1 MEGIEGVEE
10 RVVNASALDVS
21 SFIVQATST
30 PKKKMK
36 ASLVCDTCGKLFGS
50 KKGLTAHHRQRHAED
65 PHWPHKCQICQKSYR
80 LKSDLYSHVDAHKEE
95 SNHVCDHCGKSYR
108 YVRSLRRHL
117 LVCKSEAEWRCEQ
130 CTATFSSKSG
140 LQDHQIAKHGTKRL
154 VCGCG
159 KRFRWRSSLRRHR
172 DKCESV

>member
-50 KKGLTAHHRQRHAED
+50 KKKGLLLIIGSDTLRTLTGLTNARF
-65 PHWPHKCQICQKSYR
+65 
-80 LKSDLYSHVDAHKEE
+80 
-95 SNHVCDHCGKSYR
+95 
-108 YVRSLRRHL
+108 VRSR
-117 LVCKSEAEWRCEQ
+117 
-130 CTATFSSKSG
+130 TG
-140 LQDHQIAKHGTKRL
+140 
-154 VCGCG
+154 
-159 KRFRWRSSLRRHR
+159 
-172 DKCESV
+172 